1 MRKSTNHRTYLQ
13 RDFDALAMA
22 IEDGR
27 WSDQDPRATA
37 IVEAARSRGLS
48 TAAVDVVT
56 DVRAPAPVRE
66 RALACIA
73 GQLLAEGDYA
83 LAG

>member
-1 MRKSTNHRTYLQ
+1 MRENTNQMTYFQ
-13 RDFDALAMA
+13 HDFDALAMA

-27 WSDQDPRATA
+27 WSIDDPRAAA
-37 IVEAARSRGLS
+37 IVAAAQARGLS
-48 TAAVDVVT
+48 TPALAVYADPT
-56 DVRAPAPVRE
+56 APVPVRE

-73 GQLLAEGDYA
+73 GHLITGGDFA

>member
-1 MRKSTNHRTYLQ
+1 MHQNTNQMTYRQ
-13 RDFDALAMA
+13 SDFDALAMA

-27 WSDQDPRATA
+27 WTNDDPRAAA
-37 IVEAARSRGLS
+37 IVAAAQARGLS
-48 TAAVDVVT
+48 TPALAAYADPT
-56 DVRAPAPVRE
+56 APVPVRE

-73 GQLLAEGDYA
+73 GQLLTGGDFA